1 LAVSRPINSLTP
13 TRHSAKGV
21 ESLAYQRMMISLEK
35 VWSKH
40 WPKCVPQSIDYP
52 DISLGQM
59 LKASTEK
66 APNSTAIFFQN
77 NQITYEELN
86 GFVSSFGEALRRL
99 GIDKGDRVA
108 IYLPN
113 SPQFVIAY
121 FGALRVGAI
130 VVACSPLYK
139 EKELVHILAN
149 SESRVIVYLDKLDPY
164 VQLVKGKTRLEQLI
178 KTSLDE
184 FGIHRKETKV
194 KPAASSNLNMKQLLE
209 SRTGKLVIPTLNPKE
224 DVALFQ
230 YTGGTTGTPKAAMLT
245 HRNLVVNAVQF
256 ASWLYMRDQVEVN
269 LSVLPFFHIY
279 GITAA
284 LNSPIYT
291 SSKMILIPDPRDTN
305 SLVEAID
312 RYEPTIFCGVPLSYI
327 SLMNFPKIQQHK
339 IRSIRTCISGASP
352 LPQEI
357 QRRFEELTG
366 GRLVEGYGLTE
377 ASPVTHVNPL
387 DEPEKNRPGSIGIPI
402 SDTICRI
409 VDAENGTNELPP
421 FETGELVIKGPQVM
435 SGYWKMPEE
444 TKLALKEGWLFTGDI
459 AVMDDDG
466 YFRLVDRKKDMINVS
481 GFKVWP
487 REVEEVL
494 YEHPAI
500 KEAAAVATSDSESGE
515 KVKVFVV
522 LNDNF
527 RGKISDSEI
536 IAFCNER
543 LANYKVPKIVEIRES
558 LPKTPVGKIMRSEL
572 KLSSETK

>member
-1 LAVSRPINSLTP
+1 MT
-13 TRHSAKGV
+13 
-21 ESLAYQRMMISLEK
+21 SLEK

-40 WPKCVPQSIDYP
+40 WPKDVPQSIDYP
-52 DISLGQM
+52 DISLGEM

-66 APNSTAIFFQN
+66 GPNSTAIFFQG
-77 NQITYEELN
+77 NQITYEELDR
-86 GFVSSFGEALRRL
+86 FVDSFGEALQRL
-99 GIDKGDRVA
+99 GIGKGDRVA

-139 EKELVHILAN
+139 EKELVHILAD
-149 SESRVIVYLDKLDPY
+149 SESRVLVYLDKLDPY
-164 VQLVKGKTRLEQLI
+164 VQSVKGKTRLERLVG
-178 KTSLDE
+178 TSLDE
-184 FGIHRKETKV
+184 FGVQTETKV
-194 KPAASSNLNMKQLLE
+194 KPAASSNLNMKQLIE
-209 SRTGKLVIPTLNPKE
+209 SRNGKLVTTTLDPKQ

-256 ASWLYMRDQVEVN
+256 ASWLYMRDQGEVN

-284 LNSPIYT
+284 LNSPVYT
-291 SSKMILIPDPRDTN
+291 SSKMILIPDPRDSN

-312 RYEPTIFCGVPLSYI
+312 RYEPTIFCGVPASYI
-327 SLMNFPKIQQHK
+327 SLMNFPNIQQHK
-339 IRSIRTCISGASP
+339 IRSIRTCISGASA

-357 QRRFEELTG
+357 RRRFEELTG

-387 DEPEKNRPGSIGIPI
+387 DDPEKNRPGSIGIPI

-409 VDAENGTNELPP
+409 VDAEDGIRDLPP
-421 FETGELVIKGPQVM
+421 FEAGELVIKGPQVM
-435 SGYWKMPEE
+435 SGYWKLVEE
-444 TKLALKEGWLFTGDI
+444 TNLALRDGWLFTGDI
-459 AVMDDDG
+459 AIMDGDG

-487 REVEEVL
+487 REVEETL

-500 KEAAAVATSDSESGE
+500 KEAAAVATADPESGE
-515 KVKVFVV
+515 RVKAFVV

-543 LANYKVPKIVEIRES
+543 LANYKVPKFVEIRES
-558 LPKTPVGKIMRSEL
+558 LPKTQVGKVLRREL

>member
-1 LAVSRPINSLTP
+1 
-13 TRHSAKGV
+13 
-21 ESLAYQRMMISLEK
+21 MMRSLEK
-35 VWSKH
+35 AWSKH
-40 WPKCVPQSIDYP
+40 WPKGIPQSIDYP
-52 DISLGQM
+52 DISLGEM

-77 NQITYEELN
+77 NQITYEELDR
-86 GFVSSFGEALRRL
+86 FVDSFGEALRRL
-99 GIDKGDRVA
+99 GIGKGDRVA
-108 IYLPN
+108 VYLPN

-139 EKELVHILAN
+139 EKELVHILAD
-149 SESRVIVYLDKLDPY
+149 SESRVLVYLDKLDLY
-164 VQLVKGKTRLEQLI
+164 VQSVKGKTRLEQLI
-178 KTSLDE
+178 STSLDE
-184 FGIHRKETKV
+184 FGVQETTEIKV
-194 KPAASSNLNMKQLLE
+194 KRVASSNLNMKQLIE
-209 SRTGKLVIPTLNPKE
+209 STIGKPVTPFLNPAE

-230 YTGGTTGTPKAAMLT
+230 YTGGTTGSPKAAMLT
-245 HRNLVVNAVQF
+245 HRNLVVNAAQF
-256 ASWLYMRDQVEVN
+256 ATWLYMRDREEVN

-279 GITAA
+279 GMTAA

-312 RYEPTIFCGVPLSYI
+312 KYEPTIFCGVPASYI
-327 SLMNFPKIQQHK
+327 GLINIPNIEQHK

-352 LPQEI
+352 LPQEV

-387 DEPEKNRPGSIGIPI
+387 DDPKKNRPGSIGIPI
-402 SDTICRI
+402 SDTICKI
-409 VDAENGTNELPP
+409 VDVENGIRDLPP
-421 FETGELVIKGPQVM
+421 FEAGELVIKGPQIM
-435 SGYWKMPEE
+435 LGYWNMPEE
-444 TKLALKEGWLFTGDI
+444 TNLVLKNGWLFTGDI
-459 AVMDDDG
+459 AVMDNDG
-466 YFRLVDRKKDMINVS
+466 YFRLIDRKKDMINVS

-500 KEAAAVATSDSESGE
+500 KEAAAVATADSESGE
-515 KVKVFVV
+515 RVKVFVV

-527 RGKISDSEI
+527 RGEISASEI

-543 LANYKVPKIVEIRES
+543 LAIYKVPKIVEIRES
-558 LPKTPVGKIMRSEL
+558 LPKTQVGKILRREL
-572 KLSSETK
+572 KQSSDAK

>member
-1 LAVSRPINSLTP
+1 MT
-13 TRHSAKGV
+13 
-21 ESLAYQRMMISLEK
+21 SLEK

-40 WPKCVPQSIDYP
+40 WPKDVPQSIDYP
-52 DISLGQM
+52 DISLGEM

-66 APNSTAIFFQN
+66 GPNSTAIFFQG
-77 NQITYEELN
+77 NQITYEELDR
-86 GFVSSFGEALRRL
+86 FVDSFGEALQRL
-99 GIDKGDRVA
+99 GIGKGDRVA

-139 EKELVHILAN
+139 EKELVHILAD
-149 SESRVIVYLDKLDPY
+149 SESRVLVYLDKLDPY
-164 VQLVKGKTRLEQLI
+164 VQSVKGKTRLEQLVG
-178 KTSLDE
+178 TSLDE
-184 FGIHRKETKV
+184 FGVQTETKV
-194 KPAASSNLNMKQLLE
+194 KPAASSNLNMKQLIE
-209 SRTGKLVIPTLNPKE
+209 SRNGKLVTTTLDPKQ

-256 ASWLYMRDQVEVN
+256 ASWLYMRDQGEVN

-284 LNSPIYT
+284 LNSPVYT
-291 SSKMILIPDPRDTN
+291 SSKMILIPDPRDSN

-312 RYEPTIFCGVPLSYI
+312 RYEPTIFCGVPASYI
-327 SLMNFPKIQQHK
+327 SLMNFPNIQQHK
-339 IRSIRTCISGASP
+339 IRSIRTCISGASA

-387 DEPEKNRPGSIGIPI
+387 DDPEKNRPGSIGIPI

-409 VDAENGTNELPP
+409 VDAEDGIRDLPP
-421 FETGELVIKGPQVM
+421 FEAGELVIKGPQVM
-435 SGYWKMPEE
+435 SGYWKLVEE
-444 TKLALKEGWLFTGDI
+444 TNLALRDGWLFTGDI
-459 AVMDDDG
+459 AIMDGDG

-487 REVEEVL
+487 REVEETL

-500 KEAAAVATSDSESGE
+500 KEAAAVATADPESGE
-515 KVKVFVV
+515 RVKAFVV

-543 LANYKVPKIVEIRES
+543 LANYKVPKFVEIRES
-558 LPKTPVGKIMRSEL
+558 LPKTQVGKVLRREL